1 VDATYDAVVVGS
13 GFGGGIAACRLAEA
27 GQRVAVLERGRRWAA
42 TDFPEKPAQAPE
54 ALWHPTL
61 NPHGLFDLRLMRDLS
76 VVTAAGVGGGS
87 LVYANVQ
94 LRAPA
99 DVFANGWPQAIDRGV
114 LDPYYDRTEEALL
127 PMQTPPGLPKMQA
140 FAAAGRHIDKEAQ
153 RLPLAINF
161 HADRDHPFSGVH
173 QSRCENLGRCDIGCP
188 IHAKNTIDITY
199 IARAERFGAEVHP
212 LHEAL
217 QLDPPQDDDGRW
229 RVSFRDLERGVD
241 GAVHAPVVVLAAG
254 CLGSSR
260 LLFKNRSRLP
270 RLSKALGSHFSG
282 NGDALGAAFNPS
294 AHDVGSPRTDFGPSM
309 TSVLDY
315 TDEHGFLLADGGLPS
330 NFGGLLEIVR
340 FVDELHGWRRL
351 LGRYGWR
358 GMLLRVKRLAALLG
372 LGDQQITHRHLR
384 PRLERPIDDS
394 LVFLMIGR
402 DAADGQMR
410 LTPLFKRFDIRW
422 STNRSQGLF
431 TAMKHVVDQL
441 ASAVGAEP
449 FFALDTW
456 PLSGYVTVHPLGG
469 CPMADDPTLGVVD
482 DTGKV
487 HGYDGLYVLDGSI
500 VPTALGVNP
509 SKTIAALAER
519 GVELLVNRLGGT
531 GVPSGPGGRDEPGGT
546 SGSSE
551 RSE

>member
-1 VDATYDAVVVGS
+1 MDATYDAIVVGS

-27 GQRVAVLERGRRWAA
+27 GQRVVVLERGRRFAPE
-42 TDFPEKPAQAPE
+42 DFPATPAQAPS

-99 DVFANGWPQAIDRGV
+99 DVFASGWPEAIDRDA

-127 PMQTPPGLPKMQA
+127 PTQTPEELPKMQA
-140 FAAAGRHIDKEAQ
+140 FAAAGRHVGKEAQ
-153 RLPLAINF
+153 RLPLAVNF
-161 HADRDHPFSGVH
+161 AGDRAHPFSGVY
-173 QSRCENLGRCDIGCP
+173 QKRCENLGRCDIGCP
-188 IHAKNTIDITY
+188 IHAKNTVDITY
-199 IARAERFGAEVHP
+199 VTRAERFDAEVYP

-217 QLDPPQDDDGRW
+217 RLDPPEAAGGRW
-229 RVSFRDLERGVD
+229 RVGFRDLERRVD
-241 GAVHAPVVVLAAG
+241 GEVRAPVVVLAAG
-254 CLGSSR
+254 CLGSTR
-260 LLFKNRSRLP
+260 LLLKNRSRLP
-270 RLSKALGSHFSG
+270 RLSNALGSHFSG
-282 NGDALGAAFNPS
+282 NGDALGAAFEPHAS
-294 AHDVGSPRTDFGPSM
+294 EVGSPRTDFGPSM

-340 FVDELHGWRRL
+340 ALDDAIHGWRSL
-351 LGRYGWR
+351 
-358 GMLLRVKRLAALLG
+358 LLRVKRLAARLG
-372 LGDQQITHRHLR
+372 LADQSITYRHMR
-384 PRLERPIDDS
+384 PRTERPIDDS

-410 LTPLFKRFDIRW
+410 LTPLLKRFDIRW
-422 STNRSQGLF
+422 SRQGSETLF
-431 TAMKHVVDQL
+431 AAMKQVTDEL
-441 ASAVGAEP
+441 ARGVGAKP

-456 PLSGYVTVHPLGG
+456 PLSGYITVHPLGG
-469 CPMADDPTLGVVD
+469 CPMADDRTLGVVD
-482 DTGKV
+482 AAGGV
-487 HGYDGLYVLDGSI
+487 HGYEGLYVLDGSI

-519 GVELLVNRLGGT
+519 GVERLV
-531 GVPSGPGGRDEPGGT
+531 
-546 SGSSE
+546 E
-551 RSE
+551 RGA